1 MRTTA
6 TLSDHDITGSNG
18 GSDCRTEEWRVVVA
32 LEKGD
37 ALENLRDLDD
47 VAINAVAEAS
57 RMEIGHSQLSDWE
70 LVGDFPGKQ
79 DGDRGA
85 VCFTL
90 NAVSAKPITRRP
102 FRYC

>member
-6 TLSDHDITGSNG
+6 TLSDHDITGN
-18 GSDCRTEEWRVVVA
+18 DYRTEEWRVVVA

-37 ALENLRDLDD
+37 KLEDLRDLDD

-70 LVGDFPGKQ
+70 LVGDFPSTQ
-79 DGDRGA
+79 DVDRGA
-85 VCFTL
+85 VCLTV
-90 NAVSAKPITRRP
+90 NIVSEKPISRRP